1 MVTGVPTPRPPRTWD
16 EFARQFGH
24 NLLDHRRRA
33 GLTQEQVA
41 HRAGTTRNH
50 YQLLERGY
58 WKPGSPSNPKLGV
71 VVRLARVLDVN
82 VADLLPRS
90 DKLEW

>member
-1 MVTGVPTPRPPRTWD
+1 VARVPAPRPPRTWD
-16 EFARQFGH
+16 EFARELGH
-24 NLLDHRRRA
+24 NLLDSRRKA

-41 HRAGTTRNH
+41 HQAGTTRNH

-58 WKPGSPSNPKLGV
+58 WQQGRPSNPKLSV
-71 VVRLARVLDVN
+71 VIRLAHVLEVDLV
-82 VADLLPRS
+82 DLLPRA